1 MVHCWC
7 VESAVRKMFVV
18 TSLAL
23 LANGN
28 ALAFQFSQQ
37 GDGFSGSWDTTL
49 SYGLLSRVQE
59 PDAALVAVSNG
70 GTAFS
75 ANGDDGNLNYATGIV
90 SNVFK
95 ITSEIELNRDNY
107 GAFLR
112 GTAFYDSENVDGQ
125 RERTP
130 LSDAALNLVGSSAQ
144 LLDAYLWAEF
154 YPADRPLE
162 FRLGNQVLSWGEST
176 FIRNGINVINPV
188 DITKARLP
196 GAELREILKPVPL
209 LSTIFTLSENSSLA
223 AFYQLQW
230 QETITDP
237 SGSYFSSNDF
247 AGVDGERVM
256 LGFGSVPEGDFLAV
270 KRAPTY
276 EAKDSGQF
284 GLNYRFYLPEWND
297 TEFGLFYL
305 NYHSR
310 LPLISART
318 GTQASADFVNGANG
332 QALAASIIANGGS
345 VAQAEAVLTN
355 IYAQTARYRTEYP
368 EDIGLLGLSFS
379 TTAGSTAL
387 QGEYSY
393 HKDRPL
399 QVDDVELLFAALGPV
414 DADLAQLNQVGDFS
428 NRYETDI
435 PGYIRRDLS
444 QLQMTATHL
453 FGPNMGAESVVM
465 LVEAGMTYVH
475 DMPSKDELRLEAPGT
490 AISGNASLADKQSGG
505 AISVVE
511 ESRHF
516 ADQFSWGYRLVT
528 KLDYSGV
535 IGAVNLSPRLIWQHD
550 VKGNT
555 PGPDGNF
562 LEDRRSVTVAL
573 GASYQNVWTGDLS
586 YSRYF
591 GAGRYNVINDRDF
604 VAMNIKYSF

>member
-1 MVHCWC
+1 V
-7 VESAVRKMFVV
+7 
-18 TSLAL
+18 
-23 LANGN
+23 
-28 ALAFQFSQQ
+28 
-37 GDGFSGSWDTTL
+37 
-49 SYGLLSRVQE
+49 
-59 PDAALVAVSNG
+59 G
-70 GTAFS
+70 G
-75 ANGDDGNLNYATGIV
+75 
-90 SNVFK
+90 
-95 ITSEIELNRDNY
+95 
-107 GAFLR
+107 
-112 GTAFYDSENVDGQ
+112 
-125 RERTP
+125 
-130 LSDAALNLVGSSAQ
+130 
-144 LLDAYLWAEF
+144 
-154 YPADRPLE
+154 
-162 FRLGNQVLSWGEST
+162 
-176 FIRNGINVINPV
+176 
-188 DITKARLP
+188 
-196 GAELREILKPVPL
+196 
-209 LSTIFTLSENSSLA
+209 
-223 AFYQLQW
+223 
-230 QETITDP
+230 
-237 SGSYFSSNDF
+237 
-247 AGVDGERVM
+247 
-256 LGFGSVPEGDFLAV
+256 
-270 KRAPTY
+270 
-276 EAKDSGQF
+276 
-284 GLNYRFYLPEWND
+284 
-297 TEFGLFYL
+297 
-305 NYHSR
+305 
-310 LPLISART
+310 
-318 GTQASADFVNGANG
+318 
-332 QALAASIIANGGS
+332 
-345 VAQAEAVLTN
+345 
-355 IYAQTARYRTEYP
+355 
-368 EDIGLLGLSFS
+368 
-379 TTAGSTAL
+379 TAL

-435 PGYIRRDLS
+435 PGYIRRNLS

-490 AISGNASLADKQSGG
+490 AISGNASLADKQSGD

-562 LEDRRSVTVAL
+562 LEDRRAITVAL